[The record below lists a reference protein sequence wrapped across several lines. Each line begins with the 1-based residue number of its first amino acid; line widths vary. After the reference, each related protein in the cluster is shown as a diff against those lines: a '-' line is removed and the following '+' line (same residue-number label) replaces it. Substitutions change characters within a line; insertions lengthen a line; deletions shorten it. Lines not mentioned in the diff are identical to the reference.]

1 MDIDYINSLLTEDS
15 FTKKYG
21 SGPENIKI
29 VENYFSYEQCEQALE
44 IAKRFEVRT
53 DRKHL
58 YPLSMSLN
66 YSDLNNEIFKY
77 TETLAQKM
85 IKDISLIWNEPLTQ
99 YGESAHFK
107 VHPTGSE
114 LNPHTDILHLEYP
127 ETDPDNNNP
136 FYILNK
142 EKVVIPNNFEIQ
154 SKIFPNMWSGHLA
167 CLIYLNDD
175 YEGGEIYFPRQ
186 DISIKPKAGTL
197 ITFPGSLHYIHG
209 VNKIT
214 SGTRY
219 TITEWLSLD
228 FLNGLT
234 VDLEQLNRYR
244 IN

>member
-1 MDIDYINSLLTEDS
+1 MDIDYINSLLTEDA

-29 VENYFSYEQCEQALE
+29 TENYFSAEECEEALQM
-44 IAKRFEVRT
+44 ATKFDVRT

-58 YPLSMSLN
+58 YPLSMSNN
-66 YSDLNNEIFKY
+66 YSDPNGIIFNY
-77 TETLAQKM
+77 TEELAKRM
-85 IKDISLIWNEPLTQ
+85 IKDISELWNEPLTQ

-107 VHPTGSE
+107 VHPSGSE

-136 FYILNK
+136 FYKINN
-142 EKVVIPNNFEIQ
+142 EKIFVPNNFEIQ

-175 YEGGEIYFPRQ
+175 YDGGEIYFPRQ
-186 DISIKPKAGTL
+186 EISIKPKAGTL

-209 VNKIT
+209 VNKII

-228 FLNGLT
+228 FLDGLT
-234 VDLEQLNRYR
+234 VNIDQLNKYR